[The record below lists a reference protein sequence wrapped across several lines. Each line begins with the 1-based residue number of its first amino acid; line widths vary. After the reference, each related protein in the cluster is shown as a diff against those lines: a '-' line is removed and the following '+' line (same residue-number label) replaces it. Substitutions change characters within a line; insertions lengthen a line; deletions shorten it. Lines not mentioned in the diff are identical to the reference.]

1 MKIQAPVEV
10 KWVVTPNIKIEWQT
24 EVKNGISIIERELE
38 QLRFQ
43 SKKLLQEASKRGDE
57 ALKIVQER
65 IKLEEKKRQEKI
77 ERLRLQSDEIDRLQI
92 GERITRGTVQTEIEI
107 QIGDHWEQCIKGHE
121 IVIKDGIIIETK

>member
-24 EVKNGISIIERELE
+24 EVKKGISILERELE
-38 QLRFQ
+38 QLQFQ
-43 SKKLLQEASKRGDE
+43 SKKLLQEASKRGAE

-77 ERLRLQSDEIDRLQI
+77 DRLRLQSEEIDRLQI
-92 GERITRGTVQTEIEI
+92 GDLITRGTVQTEIEI
-107 QIGDHWEQCIKGHE
+107 QVGD
-121 IVIKDGIIIETK
+121 